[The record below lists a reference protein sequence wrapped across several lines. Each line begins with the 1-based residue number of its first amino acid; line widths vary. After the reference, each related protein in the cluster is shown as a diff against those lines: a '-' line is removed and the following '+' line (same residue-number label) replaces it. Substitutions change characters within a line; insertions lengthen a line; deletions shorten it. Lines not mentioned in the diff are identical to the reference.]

1 MMIAAESSRGRGG
14 ASLLSAAEAVSGIS
28 SGDRVFI
35 GGIACPPESLVEA
48 IAARANELRDVSIW
62 HLPLLGKVPF
72 VTPEFSRSFR
82 LTTSFIGPD
91 LREPVAE
98 GRADFVP
105 VFLSETPGLFGARY
119 PIDWAVVQLSPPDR
133 HGFCSAGISVDMTM
147 SAIRHARHVIAE
159 INPRMAR
166 TLGNTLVHVDRLDA
180 ITEVDRPLPELAPF
194 ALWDVLKRISEQIA
208 GMIGDGDCLQIGI
221 GSMPNM
227 VLELIKDRRHLGI
240 HTEMLTDGIVEL
252 YCAGA
257 IDGSRKAVMPGKIV
271 CAFAVGLRQL
281 YDFVDDNPVVG
292 FYGAD
297 FTNDPYVIGQNDNV
311 VAVNS
316 AIQIDLTGQVDADS
330 IGSHLYSGIG
340 GQLDFIR
347 GAARSQGGRPIIAI
361 PSTARNG
368 TVSRIVPILS
378 PGAGVVTSRGDVHHV
393 VTEYGRVDLFGMG
406 VHDRAKALISIAHPD
421 FREELDRKAH
431 ELRLT
436 WRERFG

>member
-1 MMIAAESSRGRGG
+1 MPETLSRGDGHRLPV
-14 ASLLSAAEAVSGIS
+14 SEAEAVSGIR

-48 IAARANELRDVSIW
+48 IAARANELRDVGIW
-62 HLPLLGKVPF
+62 HLPMLGKAPF
-72 VTPEFSRSFR
+72 VAPELARSFR
-82 LTTSFIGPD
+82 LTTSFVGRG
-91 LREPVAE
+91 LREPVAD

-105 VFLSETPGLFGARY
+105 VFLSETPALFGARY
-119 PIDWAVVQLSPPDR
+119 PLDWAIVQLSPPDR
-133 HGFCSAGISVDMTM
+133 HGFCSAGISVDMTL
-147 SAIRHARHVIAE
+147 SAIRRARHVIAE
-159 INPRMAR
+159 INPRMPR
-166 TLGNTLVHVDRLDA
+166 THGDTTVHPDRLDA
-180 ITEVDRPLPELAPF
+180 ITEVDRPLFELAPP
-194 ALWDVLKRISEQIA
+194 AISEPLKRISEQIA

-221 GSMPNM
+221 GGIPNL
-227 VLELIKDRRHLGI
+227 VLELIRDRRHLGI

-252 YCAGA
+252 YRAGA
-257 IDGSRKAVMPGKIV
+257 IDRSRKRILPGKIV
-271 CAFAVGLRQL
+271 CTFAAGLRQL
-281 YDFVDDNPVVG
+281 YDFVDDNPLVA
-292 FYGAD
+292 FHGAD

-330 IGSHLYSGIG
+330 IGSQLYSGIG
-340 GQLDFIR
+340 GQVDFIR
-347 GAARSQGGRPIIAI
+347 GAARSRGGRPIIAI

-378 PGAGVVTSRGDVHHV
+378 PGAGVVTRRGDVHHV

-421 FREELDRKAH
+421 FREELERKAH

-436 WRERFG
+436 WRDRFD